1 MSAGNFL
8 DAFYETD
15 TGDIAPIRIQPETAA
30 LVLDGK
36 TNAIPAGPA
45 VIPVAARISG
55 SRRAYGIHARRV
67 RVKFGATP
75 PTGYLP
81 NGVVTLPWL
90 QIDTYASLK
99 KGDTG
104 TYLGSSVTYVGKSA
118 EQIR

>member
-15 TGDIAPIRIQPETAA
+15 TGDKTAIRIQPETAA
-30 LVLDGK
+30 LVLAGK
-36 TNAIPAGPA
+36 TNTIPAGPA
-45 VIPVAARISG
+45 IYPTAAKVSG
-55 SRRAYGIHARRV
+55 SRKAYGIHARLVRV
-67 RVKFGATP
+67 RFGATP

-90 QIDTYASLK
+90 QVDTFASLK

-104 TYLGSSVTYVGKSA
+104 TYLGASVTYVGKTP
-118 EQIR
+118 ETIK

>member
-15 TGDIAPIRIQPETAA
+15 TGDIAPIRIQPETAS
-30 LVLDGK
+30 LVIASK
-36 TNAIPAGPA
+36 TNTIPAGPA

-67 RVKFGATP
+67 RVKFGDSP
-75 PTGYLP
+75 PTGYQQ
-81 NGVVTLPWL
+81 NGTVTLPWL
-90 QIDTYASLK
+90 QVDTFASLK

-104 TYLGSSVTYVGKSA
+104 TYLGSSVTYVGKSP